1 MNFRRSSRLDKLPP
15 YIFAEMEKKKR
26 ELEAKGKDI
35 INLGIGD
42 PDQPPPELVI
52 NKLVV
57 SLHDDGIHQYAAT
70 QGIDE
75 FRYAV
80 ARWMEKR
87 YNVKLDPQKEVL
99 HGIGSKEVIAHLPL
113 ALTEPGD
120 VILIPEP
127 GYPPY
132 RSGTIFALA
141 EPYAMPLK
149 RENNFLPDLLSIPE
163 DIAKKAKVIFVNY
176 PNNPTGATAT
186 KDFYKRLVAFANK
199 YNIIVVSDAAYAE
212 LYYEEKP
219 ISFLEIDGAKDVGIE
234 VHSMTKTFSMAGW
247 RMAWAC
253 GNSQILETLRGLKA
267 NLDSGQFMA
276 LQKAATAGLTTGE
289 SEMSAIRD
297 MYRRRR
303 DVLVSGLRKLRWDV
317 SLPKATF
324 YVWFP
329 VPTKMG
335 SMEFA
340 NFLLEWG
347 NVVVTPGAGFG
358 KYGEGF
364 IRIALTVTEE
374 RLQEA
379 VERITKLRL

>member
-52 NKLVV
+52 NKLVA
-57 SLHDDGIHQYAAT
+57 SLYDDGIHQYATT

-149 RENNFLPDLLSIPE
+149 RENNFLPDLSSIPE

-289 SEMSAIRD
+289 SEMSAI
-297 MYRRRR
+297 
-303 DVLVSGLRKLRWDV
+303 
-317 SLPKATF
+317 
-324 YVWFP
+324 
-329 VPTKMG
+329 
-335 SMEFA
+335 
-340 NFLLEWG
+340 
-347 NVVVTPGAGFG
+347 
-358 KYGEGF
+358 
-364 IRIALTVTEE
+364 
-374 RLQEA
+374 
-379 VERITKLRL
+379 